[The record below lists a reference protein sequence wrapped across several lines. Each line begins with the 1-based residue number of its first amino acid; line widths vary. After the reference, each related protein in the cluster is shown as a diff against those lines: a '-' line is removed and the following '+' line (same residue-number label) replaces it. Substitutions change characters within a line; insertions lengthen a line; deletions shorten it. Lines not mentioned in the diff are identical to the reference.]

1 MKFTPGSNFT
11 IKLITYWSAQETA
24 EREVQKIST
33 TLNSA
38 LAVLNSTQMTKIA
51 ILPTGSVWH
60 WHHDVAKQICVKS
73 DAIWSHFRPRADTI
87 NAVKWNEVS
96 SFKTSSKANL
106 FSCPGQLNRW
116 PCQSVSEWV
125 RDFWFQRLQQTWNL
139 SGPSGPAVL

>member
-1 MKFTPGSNFT
+1 MKFTPGSNCT
-11 IKLITYWSAQETA
+11 IILITYWSAQETA

-38 LAVLNSTQMTKIA
+38 LAVLNSTQMTKLA

-87 NAVKWNEVS
+87 NAVKWDGLS
-96 SFKTSSKANL
+96 SFETASKPNL
-106 FSCPGQLNRW
+106 VFHFRFSISI
-116 PCQSVSEWV
+116 QSHYNSMQNIEKYI
-125 RDFWFQRLQQTWNL
+125 
-139 SGPSGPAVL
+139 